1 MIEYLLESRM
11 SITVQEIA
19 EQLDVSVRTIHRDL
33 KDVEDTL
40 ENYQLHLIKK
50 TGVGLSVS
58 GTVENKQ
65 RLQKEMKNVASLDY
79 TPDERQTIIL
89 MSLFATREPIKLF
102 AFASDLQVTISTVS
116 NDLDV
121 LEEQLKE
128 HNLKLLRRRG
138 YGVQIKGEE
147 RNKRQA
153 INNLI
158 TTYID
163 PFELVSLYKKSK
175 EKKLKQQDNI
185 AERLLDFVQT
195 DRLEVIES
203 SVAQIK
209 NDLPYDLAD
218 KAYIGLIVHLALA
231 VERLKNGDT
240 IDFDE
245 NYLQQ
250 ISTTEEFKAAT
261 LLIQSL
267 EKELDMTIPKEEIG
281 YITMHLF
288 GAKLRADHSYVIEDS
303 TMDIAY
309 KVNEL
314 IQYVN
319 SVLDVQLDQ
328 SNNILNDL
336 VVHLKP
342 AIYRIN
348 KEMKITNPII
358 DDIERDYK
366 DLFKLLTDAVKVVF
380 PELEFPRD
388 EIGYLVLH
396 FGSVL
401 YYNSAVKHVKVLV
414 ICASG
419 IGTAKILAT
428 QLQQQFPEITQ
439 VKNISMFELEQINPD
454 NYDLVLSTV
463 YLTDTSIPYIVVSP
477 IMKEEERIKIK
488 HKLRQ
493 MLVTYKTQESLD
505 KQVDYTM
512 RIEQIHYY
520 NSLILGIINRFKVED
535 WMETA
540 TAQTFLQVICSDLRK
555 KQYVNDED
563 IIYQKLLTRENLGG
577 MGIPDST
584 VALYHTRT
592 DEVIDPVLLVYR
604 LPNSI
609 YIKGMQNDEQAID
622 IILMMLAPESARQ
635 ELLEIFSFISSL
647 LVQDIEFIQLL
658 EKGTELQIKQFL
670 SMQLY
675 QFMKDNNF
683 I

>member
-1 MIEYLLESRM
+1 M
-11 SITVQEIA
+11 
-19 EQLDVSVRTIHRDL
+19 
-33 KDVEDTL
+33 
-40 ENYQLHLIKK
+40 
-50 TGVGLSVS
+50 
-58 GTVENKQ
+58 
-65 RLQKEMKNVASLDY
+65 
-79 TPDERQTIIL
+79 
-89 MSLFATREPIKLF
+89 
-102 AFASDLQVTISTVS
+102 
-116 NDLDV
+116 
-121 LEEQLKE
+121 
-128 HNLKLLRRRG
+128 
-138 YGVQIKGEE
+138 
-147 RNKRQA
+147 
-153 INNLI
+153 
-158 TTYID
+158 
-163 PFELVSLYKKSK
+163 VSLYKKSK
-175 EKKLKQQDNI
+175 QKKLKQQDNI

-195 DRLEVIES
+195 DRLEVIEG

-540 TAQTFLQVICSDLRK
+540 TAQTSLQAICSDLRE
-555 KQYVNDED
+555 KQYVNNED

-592 DEVIDPVLLVYR
+592 DEVINPVLLVYR

-622 IILMMLAPESARQ
+622 IILMMLAPEAARQ

-675 QFMKDNNF
+675 HFMKDNKF